1 MWTFNQGWTQASCK
15 TLTRG
20 HLYSHT
26 FAACVSHLRLCEDQ
40 VRRSAPDS
48 HGAVFTPG
56 LCYHRLFLTPPR
68 SDPRSWGAECNEP
81 SAGFPALHKAKILNI
96 EEALAFIEVADK
108 LSPSLSCR
116 DSARAVKSQPT
127 VARCSPFHCNYESR
141 LFLMWREHPFTPRPH
156 HSFSYFLSP
165 SACLSLMFPR

>member
-1 MWTFNQGWTQASCK
+1 MDVQSRLDPSFVQNPDSRSLIQPHICSLCFPPEAVRGPGEEECPR
-15 TLTRG
+15 LTRG
-20 HLYSHT
+20 RLHARPLLY
-26 FAACVSHLRLCEDQ
+26 
-40 VRRSAPDS
+40 
-48 HGAVFTPG
+48 
-56 LCYHRLFLTPPR
+56 RLFLTPPR

-81 SAGFPALHKAKILNI
+81 SAGFPAMHKAKILNI